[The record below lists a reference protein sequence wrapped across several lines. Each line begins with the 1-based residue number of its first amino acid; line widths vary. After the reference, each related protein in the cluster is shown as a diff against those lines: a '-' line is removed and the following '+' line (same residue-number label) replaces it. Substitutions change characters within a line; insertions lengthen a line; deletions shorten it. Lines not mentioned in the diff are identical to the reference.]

1 MFSFQSIFINF
12 PRLRC
17 STQHSLGGG
26 RGSLCCG
33 MQPWDLIVNYVFY
46 LGNTNITSQLNPER
60 LDINSKIDVH

>member
-1 MFSFQSIFINF
+1 MQ
-12 PRLRC
+12 
-17 STQHSLGGG
+17 QQWGGG

-33 MQPWDLIVNYVFY
+33 MQPRDLIVNYVFY